1 MAEAVQGKAPGD
13 TVPGG
18 SPAVPGVPAGGG
30 GDPAGRHLAHG
41 GQEDVEGPVMAIHAT
56 ERLPHPAVMRL
67 EQSVDRL
74 DRTARN
80 LEDTAYRLLDARGSF
95 WVHVVGW
102 VFLLIFAP
110 LIFLYGASHLPDVWR
125 AQAAAA
131 LLGTTSLKGAAGHI
145 LEVADERA
153 LVRAEWGEEMIA
165 INRDRLRECLSAGGA
180 AAPSASDGVP
190 DPVTCTLIIPP
201 PPRQADL
208 P

>member
-1 MAEAVQGKAPGD
+1 MAEAVQGTAPG
-13 TVPGG
+13 PGRAAAG
-18 SPAVPGVPAGGG
+18 REGALSPAEGRAPGTGIEP
-30 GDPAGRHLAHG
+30 
-41 GQEDVEGPVMAIHAT
+41 EDALTAIHAT

-74 DRTARN
+74 DRTART

-95 WVHVVGW
+95 WGHVVGW

-110 LIFLYGASHLPDVWR
+110 LIFLYGASHLPDIWR
-125 AQAAAA
+125 AQTAAA

-153 LVRAEWGEEMIA
+153 LVRAEWGEELIA
-165 INRDRLRECLSAGGA
+165 INRGRLRDCLSAGQ
-180 AAPSASDGVP
+180 SEDRSVDGGP
-190 DPVTCTLIIPP
+190 GTVTCTLIIPP
-201 PPRQADL
+201 PPRQAEL